1 VPYGEPD
8 PDQDVDEDEAMDDVD
23 SENYGSKTII
33 LHPGS
38 QNLRLG
44 LATDALP
51 KTVPMV
57 IARKSDHAE
66 AELSE
71 PRPKRLKTDGPSE
84 EWFGEEFA
92 TQYNA
97 MAQDFKASRRASKRR
112 VLPNSRELVTKW
124 NSTTSPEIISEHN
137 DPLRIEWTELPADA
151 SEAPEYFVGDAALRI
166 PEQSKPRYQLSW
178 PLRNGWLN
186 EKDYQSRNVL
196 ERDYF
201 LIIEESIKE
210 QLGLKN
216 KKEWSQYSCVFI
228 IPDLYEK
235 VLVAQILRQ
244 LIVDFGFQRVCFI
257 QESLAATFG
266 AGFGIACIIDMGAE
280 KTSVACVEDGMVIE
294 ESRMNLKYGGHDLT
308 DTFTK
313 MMLFDRFNYSD
324 FNLMRRHDFLLA
336 EELKEKY
343 TTMSDESISVQQFEF
358 HLRAHGQQTRK
369 YTFKIYDEGMLA
381 PMVSGNTSPAPKSAN
396 TRHRVTSNH
405 RSSTTPRNLLVV
417 ASSSLAAWIC
427 TMADLTILSRKHN
440 LRSST
445 TQDKTFL
452 LLSLPLQS
460 TLLANGENGDDT
472 PRSSVAG
479 SPPPEDIGTPQPNDN
494 AGNTA
499 GAMNDDPTPSLIDA
513 DALDR
518 TAPIMPLHRAI
529 ITSIEIAAG
538 TDDRRRRDLLGS
550 IMVIGGASKTPHLGA
565 YLESQIR
572 QAGSEDW
579 SMIVWERGF

>member
-1 VPYGEPD
+1 MHTDRYSPNSDFLKRDDQILALRLQADERLDRRKRAAVDIDRARAHGAAEGVPYGEPD
-8 PDQDVDEDEAMDDVD
+8 PDQDVDDDEPMDDID
-23 SENYGSKTII
+23 SEDYGSKTII

-57 IARKSDHAE
+57 IARKSDHTE
-66 AELSE
+66 SEVSE

-84 EWFGEEFA
+84 EWFGEDFA
-92 TQYNA
+92 NQYNA
-97 MAQDFKASRRASKRR
+97 MAQEFKSSRRASKRR

-137 DPLRIEWTELPADA
+137 DPLRIDWTELPADA
-151 SEAPEYFVGDAALRI
+151 SEAPEYFVGAAALRI
-166 PEQSKPRYQLSW
+166 PEKSNPRYKLSW

-186 EKDYQSRNVL
+186 ERDYQSRNVL

-210 QLGLKN
+210 QLGLNN
-216 KKEWSQYSCVFI
+216 KKEWSQYNCVFI

-235 VLVAQILRQ
+235 VLIAQILRQ

-294 ESRMNLKYGGHDLT
+294 DSRMNLKFGGHDMT
-308 DTFTK
+308 ETFTK

-343 TTMSDESISVQQFEF
+343 TTMSDEAISVQTLEF

-381 PMVSGNTSPAPKSAN
+381 PMVSGIE
-396 TRHRVTSNH
+396 
-405 RSSTTPRNLLVV
+405 NL
-417 ASSSLAAWIC
+417 IC
-427 TMADLTILSRKHN
+427 PVCLLT
-440 LRSST
+440 
-445 TQDKTFL
+445 
-452 LLSLPLQS
+452 LLSGLLQTS
-460 TLLANGENGDDT
+460 AL
-472 PRSSVAG
+472 R
-479 SPPPEDIGTPQPNDN
+479 PQ
-494 AGNTA
+494 
-499 GAMNDDPTPSLIDA
+499 
-513 DALDR
+513 
-518 TAPIMPLHRAI
+518 
-529 ITSIEIAAG
+529 
-538 TDDRRRRDLLGS
+538 
-550 IMVIGGASKTPHLGA
+550 
-565 YLESQIR
+565 
-572 QAGSEDW
+572 
-579 SMIVWERGF
+579 

>member
-1 VPYGEPD
+1 MALRLQQDERLDRRKRAAVDIDRARAHGAAEGVPYGEPD

-57 IARKSDHAE
+57 IARKSDQAE
-66 AELSE
+66 SEVSE

-84 EWFGEEFA
+84 EWFGEDFA
-92 TQYNA
+92 TQYNT

-166 PEQSKPRYQLSW
+166 PEQSNPRYKLSW

-294 ESRMNLKYGGHDLT
+294 DSRMNLKFGGHDLT

-381 PMVSGNTSPAPKSAN
+381 PMVSGNASPDTNLAN
-396 TRHRVTSNH
+396 TRHRATLDH
-405 RSSTTPRNLLVV
+405 RSSTTPKNLLVV
-417 ASSSLAAWIC
+417 ASSSLVAWIC
-427 TMADLTILSRKHN
+427 MMADPMTLSRKHN
-440 LRSST
+440 LR
-445 TQDKTFL
+445 
-452 LLSLPLQS
+452 
-460 TLLANGENGDDT
+460 
-472 PRSSVAG
+472 
-479 SPPPEDIGTPQPNDN
+479 
-494 AGNTA
+494 
-499 GAMNDDPTPSLIDA
+499 
-513 DALDR
+513 
-518 TAPIMPLHRAI
+518 
-529 ITSIEIAAG
+529 
-538 TDDRRRRDLLGS
+538 
-550 IMVIGGASKTPHLGA
+550 
-565 YLESQIR
+565 
-572 QAGSEDW
+572 
-579 SMIVWERGF
+579 

>member
-1 VPYGEPD
+1 LALRLQADERLDRRKRAAVDIDRARAHGAAEGVPYGEPD
-8 PDQDVDEDEAMDDVD
+8 PDQDVDDDEPMDDID

-57 IARKSDHAE
+57 IARKSDHTE
-66 AELSE
+66 SEVSE

-84 EWFGEEFA
+84 EWFGEDFA
-92 TQYNA
+92 NQYNA
-97 MAQDFKASRRASKRR
+97 MAQEFKSSRRASKRR

-137 DPLRIEWTELPADA
+137 DPLRIDWTELPADA
-151 SEAPEYFVGDAALRI
+151 SEAPEYFVGAAALRI
-166 PEQSKPRYQLSW
+166 PEKSNPRYKLSW

-186 EKDYQSRNVL
+186 ERDYQSRNVL

-210 QLGLKN
+210 QLGLTN
-216 KKEWSQYSCVFI
+216 KKEWSQYNCVFI

-235 VLVAQILRQ
+235 VLIAQILRQ

-294 ESRMNLKYGGHDLT
+294 DSRMNLKFGGHDMT
-308 DTFTK
+308 ETFTK

-343 TTMSDESISVQQFEF
+343 TTMSDEAISVQTLEF

-381 PMVSGNTSPAPKSAN
+381 PMVSGIE
-396 TRHRVTSNH
+396 
-405 RSSTTPRNLLVV
+405 NL
-417 ASSSLAAWIC
+417 IC
-427 TMADLTILSRKHN
+427 PVCLLT
-440 LRSST
+440 
-445 TQDKTFL
+445 
-452 LLSLPLQS
+452 LLSGLLQTS
-460 TLLANGENGDDT
+460 AL
-472 PRSSVAG
+472 R
-479 SPPPEDIGTPQPNDN
+479 PQ
-494 AGNTA
+494 
-499 GAMNDDPTPSLIDA
+499 
-513 DALDR
+513 
-518 TAPIMPLHRAI
+518 
-529 ITSIEIAAG
+529 
-538 TDDRRRRDLLGS
+538 
-550 IMVIGGASKTPHLGA
+550 
-565 YLESQIR
+565 
-572 QAGSEDW
+572 
-579 SMIVWERGF
+579 

>member
-1 VPYGEPD
+1 
-8 PDQDVDEDEAMDDVD
+8 MDDVD

-66 AELSE
+66 AETSE
-71 PRPKRLKTDGPSE
+71 PKPKRIKTDGPSE
-84 EWFGEEFA
+84 EWFGEDFA

-124 NSTTSPEIISEHN
+124 NSTTSPETISEHN
-137 DPLRIEWTELPADA
+137 DPLRIDWTELPADA
-151 SEAPEYFVGDAALRI
+151 SQAPEYFVGAAALRI
-166 PEQSKPRYQLSW
+166 PEKSNPRYKLSW

-210 QLGLKN
+210 QLGLTN

-244 LIVDFGFQRVCFI
+244 LVVDFGFQRVCFI

-294 ESRMNLKYGGHDLT
+294 ESRMNLKFGGHDLT

-358 HLRAHGQQTRK
+358 HLRAHGQSTRK

-381 PMVSGNTSPAPKSAN
+381 PMVSDSFSLLWYLTDACYRAI
-396 TRHRVTSNH
+396 SNH
-405 RSSTTPRNLLVV
+405 KSSTIARNLQV
-417 ASSSLAAWIC
+417 AASLSLAVWIY
-427 TMADLTILSRKHN
+427 TTADPTILSLKRN
-440 LRSST
+440 SRSST
-445 TQDKTFL
+445 TQDNTSL
-452 LLSLPLQS
+452 LPSLP
-460 TLLANGENGDDT
+460 
-472 PRSSVAG
+472 
-479 SPPPEDIGTPQPNDN
+479 
-494 AGNTA
+494 
-499 GAMNDDPTPSLIDA
+499 
-513 DALDR
+513 
-518 TAPIMPLHRAI
+518 
-529 ITSIEIAAG
+529 
-538 TDDRRRRDLLGS
+538 
-550 IMVIGGASKTPHLGA
+550 
-565 YLESQIR
+565 R
-572 QAGSEDW
+572 Q
-579 SMIVWERGF
+579 

>member
-57 IARKSDHAE
+57 IARKSGQAE
-66 AELSE
+66 AEVSE

-137 DPLRIEWTELPADA
+137 DPLRIEWTELPANA

-210 QLGLKN
+210 QLGLRN

-244 LIVDFGFQRVCFI
+244 LIVDFGFTRVCFI

-294 ESRMNLKYGGHDLT
+294 DSRMNLKFGGHDLT

-381 PMVSGNTSPAPKSAN
+381 PMVCGNVSPSRTKLTLLAGLLQ
-396 TRHRVTSNH
+396 
-405 RSSTTPRNLLVV
+405 TTDFRPHGETCWPPQACPSQCGSVRWPTQR
-417 ASSSLAAWIC
+417 SSLASTTC
-427 TMADLTILSRKHN
+427 GHRLRTTEHPFCGHR
-440 LRSST
+440 RSS
-445 TQDKTFL
+445 QHCSSPRHSSPCCDASQISPSGP
-452 LLSLPLQS
+452 SLPSRQ
-460 TLLANGENGDDT
+460 
-472 PRSSVAG
+472 
-479 SPPPEDIGTPQPNDN
+479 
-494 AGNTA
+494 
-499 GAMNDDPTPSLIDA
+499 
-513 DALDR
+513 
-518 TAPIMPLHRAI
+518 
-529 ITSIEIAAG
+529 
-538 TDDRRRRDLLGS
+538 RRKRR
-550 IMVIGGASKTPHLGA
+550 
-565 YLESQIR
+565 
-572 QAGSEDW
+572 
-579 SMIVWERGF
+579 

>member
-1 VPYGEPD
+1 LNVSYTIHTDRHSPNSDFLKRDDQILALRLQADERLDRRKRAAVDIDRARAHGAAEGVPYGEPD
-8 PDQDVDEDEAMDDVD
+8 PDQDVDDDEPMDDVD

-66 AELSE
+66 SEVSE
-71 PRPKRLKTDGPSE
+71 PRPKRLRTDGPSE
-84 EWFGEEFA
+84 EWFGEDFA
-92 TQYNA
+92 NQYNA
-97 MAQDFKASRRASKRR
+97 MAQEFKSSRRASKRR

-137 DPLRIEWTELPADA
+137 DPLRIEWTDLPADP
-151 SEAPEYFVGDAALRI
+151 SEAPEYFVGAAALRI
-166 PEQSKPRYQLSW
+166 PEKSNPRYKLSW

-186 EKDYQSRNVL
+186 ERDYQSRNVL

-210 QLGLKN
+210 QLGLTN
-216 KKEWSQYSCVFI
+216 KKEWSQYNCVFI

-235 VLVAQILRQ
+235 VLIAQILRQ

-294 ESRMNLKYGGHDLT
+294 DSRMNLKFGGHDMT
-308 DTFTK
+308 ETFTK

-343 TTMSDESISVQQFEF
+343 TTMSDEAISVQTFEF

-369 YTFKIYDEGMLA
+369 YAFKIYDEGMLA
-381 PMVSGNTSPAPKSAN
+381 PMVSSIA
-396 TRHRVTSNH
+396 
-405 RSSTTPRNLLVV
+405 
-417 ASSSLAAWIC
+417 
-427 TMADLTILSRKHN
+427 
-440 LRSST
+440 
-445 TQDKTFL
+445 
-452 LLSLPLQS
+452 
-460 TLLANGENGDDT
+460 TLF
-472 PRSSVAG
+472 
-479 SPPPEDIGTPQPNDN
+479 
-494 AGNTA
+494 
-499 GAMNDDPTPSLIDA
+499 DP
-513 DALDR
+513 
-518 TAPIMPLHRAI
+518 
-529 ITSIEIAAG
+529 
-538 TDDRRRRDLLGS
+538 
-550 IMVIGGASKTPHLGA
+550 
-565 YLESQIR
+565 
-572 QAGSEDW
+572 
-579 SMIVWERGF
+579 

>member
-1 VPYGEPD
+1 
-8 PDQDVDEDEAMDDVD
+8 MDDVD

-57 IARKSDHAE
+57 IARKSDQAE
-66 AELSE
+66 AEVSE

-137 DPLRIEWTELPADA
+137 DPLRIEWTELPANA

-166 PEQSKPRYQLSW
+166 PEKSNPRYKLSW

-235 VLVAQILRQ
+235 VLIAQILRQ

-294 ESRMNLKYGGHDLT
+294 DSRMNLKFGGHDLT

-381 PMVSGNTSPAPKSAN
+381 PMVSGNASSPATNFAN
-396 TRHRVTSNH
+396 TCHRATSNH
-405 RSSTTPRNLLVV
+405 KSSTTPRNFLV
-417 ASSSLAAWIC
+417 AAASSLAAWIC

-440 LRSST
+440 SRSSN
-445 TQDKTFL
+445 TQDKIFHRRSL
-452 LLSLPLQS
+452 PLLSVPLQPAALLSLLLHPPNLALWVFPLILPTVRMAMIPHGHQS
-460 TLLANGENGDDT
+460 PARHLQKTSAL
-472 PRSSVAG
+472 P
-479 SPPPEDIGTPQPNDN
+479 SPTTTPQ
-494 AGNTA
+494 
-499 GAMNDDPTPSLIDA
+499 TPL
-513 DALDR
+513 
-518 TAPIMPLHRAI
+518 AP
-529 ITSIEIAAG
+529 
-538 TDDRRRRDLLGS
+538 
-550 IMVIGGASKTPHLGA
+550 
-565 YLESQIR
+565 
-572 QAGSEDW
+572 
-579 SMIVWERGF
+579 